1 MENRY
6 NALERGTVVPALLR
20 RATEKPAPKIEEVVC
35 QPPCHGPGSIQRN
48 HTRSRVTYAP
58 AASSVLANDM
68 ITWRWTRGSGCLVAK
83 RGVPLFDSNREQ
95 YGGASFNSLPEEKTN
110 IQGSCSIA

>member
-1 MENRY
+1 MAGNVIFKEN
-6 NALERGTVVPALLR
+6 V
-20 RATEKPAPKIEEVVC
+20 EKRNPKCEKHMKIIWKKCVKA
-35 QPPCHGPGSIQRN
+35 RL
-48 HTRSRVTYAP
+48 
-58 AASSVLANDM
+58 LANDM

-83 RGVPLFDSNREQ
+83 RGVPQFDSNREQ